1 MTVMGQIFSLPD
13 DEAQPSA
20 SQDGTVILSYLP
32 IVSILSL
39 DFKRFANQ
47 VRIELQR
54 CQQLPSEVFSPPK
67 ISTDI
72 LSLPLSELDFERS
85 YIAIN
90 WSYLFNLRERMR
102 DFTAP
107 NLLIYYRLPSLKV
120 IGLQLDS
127 LRMLRQWSTCD
138 DSTRMMSQNLRE
150 FIDMERESQSQQMIQ
165 QDGNLEGVYHQDFH
179 GFIGRFFDIK
189 D

>member
-39 DFKRFANQ
+39 DFKRFTNQ
-47 VRIELQR
+47 VRIELGQR
-54 CQQLPSEVFSPPK
+54 CQQLPSDVLSPPK
-67 ISTDI
+67 ISTEI
-72 LSLPLSELDFERS
+72 LNIPLSELDSERS

-127 LRMLRQWSTCD
+127 LKMMRQWSTCI
-138 DSTRMMSQNLRE
+138 DSTHLMNQRLKE
-150 FIDMERESQSQQMIQ
+150 FIDMERECQS
-165 QDGNLEGVYHQDFH
+165 
-179 GFIGRFFDIK
+179 
-189 D
+189 